1 MQKKSDRTT
10 RQYLEPTEFFD
21 EYPGRKRLLAG
32 TSLEKYVSWVLI
44 EREPASRKMAYF
56 LMSAASYGRACY
68 DMTPGEKQHA
78 SSGGEFDLHDEL
90 AKLRDD
96 NTALVEQL
104 DDLKRLN
111 DIRNL
116 DEYRNADM
124 ARDKHVAQNTIK
136 ELQSL
141 LDAMRIANPHYVEK
155 IERRLEGVVQPGPL
169 SDLSKPAS
177 T

>member
-44 EREPASRKMAYF
+44 EQEPASRKMAYF

-68 DMTPGEKQHA
+68 DMNSAEKQGV
-78 SSGGEFDLHDEL
+78 SGRGESDLHEEL
-90 AKLRDD
+90 AKLRDS
-96 NTALVEQL
+96 NAALVEEL
-104 DDLKRLN
+104 DDLKQLN
-111 DIRNL
+111 DTRSTK
-116 DEYRNADM
+116 EYLKADM
-124 ARDKHVAQNTIK
+124 ARDKHVVQNTIK

-141 LDAMRIANPHYVEK
+141 LDAMRLANPHYVEK
-155 IERRLEGVVQPGPL
+155 IERRLEGVVQRGPL
-169 SDLSKPAS
+169 SDLSKP

>member
-1 MQKKSDRTT
+1 MQKKSERTT

-21 EYPGRKRLLAG
+21 SYRGRKRLLAG

-44 EREPASRKMAYF
+44 EQEPESKKMAYF

-68 DMTPGEKQHA
+68 DMTAAKKQVTSGRGE
-78 SSGGEFDLHDEL
+78 SDLHEEL

-104 DDLKRLN
+104 DDLKQLN
-111 DIRNL
+111 DTRSTK
-116 DEYRNADM
+116 EYLNADM
-124 ARDKHVAQNTIK
+124 VRDKHIAQNTIK

-141 LDAMRIANPHYVEK
+141 LDAMRLANPHYVEK
-155 IERRLEGVVQPGPL
+155 IERRLDGIVQPGTV
-169 SDLSKPAS
+169 SDLSKP

>member
-1 MQKKSDRTT
+1 MQKKSERTT

-21 EYPGRKRLLAG
+21 AYAGRKRLLVG

-44 EREPASRKMAYF
+44 EQEPASRKMAYF
-56 LMSAASYGRACY
+56 LMSDASYGRASY
-68 DMTPGEKQHA
+68 DMMSAEKQHA
-78 SSGGEFDLHDEL
+78 NGGGEFDLHDEL

-111 DIRNL
+111 DIRNS

-124 ARDKHVAQNTIK
+124 ARDKHVVQNTIK
-136 ELQSL
+136 ELQCL
-141 LDAMRIANPHYVEK
+141 LDAMRLANPHYVEK
-155 IERRLEGVVQPGPL
+155 IERRVEVVVQRGPL
-169 SDLSKPAS
+169 GDQSKP

>member
-1 MQKKSDRTT
+1 MQKKSERTT

-32 TSLEKYVSWVLI
+32 TSLEKYVSWVLM
-44 EREPASRKMAYF
+44 EQEPASKKMAYF

-68 DMTPGEKQHA
+68 DMKSAEKQHA
-78 SSGGEFDLHDEL
+78 SGGGEFDLHDEL

-111 DIRNL
+111 DIRNSK
-116 DEYRNADM
+116 EYLNADM
-124 ARDKHVAQNTIK
+124 ARDKHVVQNTIK

-141 LDAMRIANPHYVEK
+141 LDAMRLANPHYVEK
-155 IERRLEGVVQPGPL
+155 IERRLEGVVQAGTVG
-169 SDLSKPAS
+169 DLSKL

>member
-1 MQKKSDRTT
+1 MQKKSERTT

-44 EREPASRKMAYF
+44 EQEPASRKMAYF

-68 DMTPGEKQHA
+68 DMKSAEKQYA
-78 SSGGEFDLHDEL
+78 TGGGEFDLHDEL

-111 DIRNL
+111 DIRSSE
-116 DEYRNADM
+116 EYRNTDM
-124 ARDKHVAQNTIK
+124 ARDKQALQNAMI
-136 ELQSL
+136 ELQDL
-141 LDAMRIANPHYVEK
+141 LDAMRLANPHYVEK
-155 IERRLEGVVQPGPL
+155 IERRVEGVLQRGAIGE
-169 SDLSKPAS
+169 LSKP